1 MSSRSDRKLFFS
13 SKKSLLEKGMSVG
26 VVQSGPILD
35 MFEDIL
41 NRIFDRLD
49 MDY

>member
-1 MSSRSDRKLFFS
+1 
-13 SKKSLLEKGMSVG
+13 MSVR